1 MQKQFTFAPSHN
13 QILASKE
20 DLKTRSQII
29 RHLKKELKDVQR
41 ERSHKY
47 RQLDIEHDQ
56 QIVEWKREAI
66 GPYSK
71 NLREKQE
78 NYLDHKREI
87 RARHIA
93 HAMMKG
99 RSIREIEKSTDPHD
113 CHKKFVYRRAEKLL
127 HSHGLTWID

>member
-29 RHLKKELKDVQR
+29 RHLKKELKDSQR
-41 ERSHKY
+41 EYSHKY

-56 QIVEWKREAI
+56 QIVEWKCEAI

-71 NLREKQE
+71 DLRKKQANYLYHKQE
-78 NYLDHKREI
+78 T

-113 CHKKFVYRRAEKLL
+113 YWKQFVYRRAEKLL
-127 HSHGLTWID
+127 YSYGLTWID